1 MDITTIGKE
10 LINELHRKARE
21 VERLRMSFD
30 LRTTAE
36 DGSCFVESARFR
48 VCSRERR
55 YGIQV
60 PLGGLV

>member
-1 MDITTIGKE
+1 
-10 LINELHRKARE
+10 
-21 VERLRMSFD
+21 MSFD

-60 PLGGLV
+60 PLGGLGIVWLCMARYWRRRMGHMFHINMDN